1 MSPQSRLVRDQ
12 VPYFIWTTR
21 GSAVQGLVLQPE
33 QVVNHYGRVGSFTTK
48 VGPQGGWGGEIGG

>member
-1 MSPQSRLVRDQ
+1 M
-12 VPYFIWTTR
+12 PYFIWTTR